1 MYVDKMAETI
11 FPEFK
16 TELSEIRNRKVD
28 IVLVDKSERSCY
40 LVEVKVCFDLY
51 LNQSYDEK
59 ISRYQDLVIA
69 LRSHHYD
76 VKLLVM
82 CFVSLGCV
90 KQDVFAKI
98 H

>member
-1 MYVDKMAETI
+1 MAETI
-11 FPEFK
+11 FPDSK
-16 TELSEIRNRKVD
+16 TELSEIRNRKID
-28 IVLVDKSERSCY
+28 IVLVDKSERNCY

-59 ISRYQDLVIA
+59 IIRHQDLVIT

-82 CFVSLGCV
+82 CFGSLGCL
-90 KQDVFAKI
+90 KQDDLWTFAKI
-98 H
+98 R